1 MSNSYF
7 PLFYDITDWNIC
19 FFGAGAVA
27 ERRIK
32 TLLKYPCKIYIISE
46 KATKVIEEMAQKG
59 TLIWIKEEIKMDKGK
74 QQIMETWQNI
84 KRKKQYQK
92 YFLKEK
98 DFQMVFACTN
108 QREINQMIYEYCKL
122 QGIRV
127 NIADCRQQSDFYFPG
142 LLKSE
147 DFVIGVTG
155 NGKNHKKVKQVM
167 DKLRKLFC

>member
-92 YFLKEK
+92 YFLNEEHFFLK
-98 DFQMVFACTN
+98 FS
-108 QREINQMIYEYCKL
+108 KL
-122 QGIRV
+122 CI
-127 NIADCRQQSDFYFPG
+127 
-142 LLKSE
+142 
-147 DFVIGVTG
+147 
-155 NGKNHKKVKQVM
+155 
-167 DKLRKLFC
+167 